1 MVTEMRR
8 LIGSLVVLGVLAA
21 VALPSGRFASADGG
35 VTLAIL
41 GVDDSKFPT
50 VTAFVLAEVN
60 GRPVTE
66 VAPGEIKAEDL
77 GVQAQVLSVR
87 RANVGETPLAL
98 VLVLDTSGSMGPP
111 YSDGLARA
119 KEAAVAM
126 VNGLQAADRV
136 ALISFA
142 EDVAVRVPFTQDR
155 AAVINAIQALQ
166 PGGNTALYQAVAEAA
181 RLAGEAGLPRRAVVF
196 LTDGRDFGGRS
207 QVGRADS
214 LNLAATSAPQF
225 LVIGLGQDI
234 DREYLAELAARTQGR
249 YVEAP
254 SPADLAGAFGALAE
268 VLRSHLEVTY
278 RVENQLDKTD
288 RTVKIT
294 LTKDGASGTAER
306 AYKNSHP
313 VVVMP
318 PAPPPAPAP
327 APEPRVVEPQPLLTP
342 LEQAVLG
349 VGVLALLALGAVV
362 AVRRLRREP
371 EPEPFPVADDPL
383 DLPPPVY
390 TPPEVPDAIE
400 VVLSAGSGALSG
412 PVRFA
417 VGVEPQ
423 TIGWA
428 EGCQIRLPE
437 APGFAPEHARV
448 WLQEA
453 RLILHHLAPGSTTL
467 VNGEPVIWASVG
479 EGDEFKVGPYVFTC
493 QGMVRSGSLASGT
506 RSGLD
511 D

>member
-1 MVTEMRR
+1 MRR
-8 LIGSLVVLGVLAA
+8 LIRSLVVLAA
-21 VALPSGRFASADGG
+21 LGAAALPAGRFALADGG

-50 VTAFVLAEVN
+50 VTAFVLAEAR
-60 GRPVTE
+60 GRPVSE
-66 VAPGEIKAEDL
+66 VAPGDIRVEDL

-87 RANVGETPLAL
+87 RATAGETPLAR

-111 YSDGLARA
+111 YSDGLQRA
-119 KEAAVAM
+119 KEAASAL

-142 EDVAVRVPFTQDR
+142 DDVAVRVPFTQDR
-155 AAVINAIQALQ
+155 GAVINAIQGLQ
-166 PGGNTALYQAVAEAA
+166 AGGNTALYQAVAEAA
-181 RLAGEAGLPRRAVVF
+181 RLSAEAGLPRRAVVF

-207 QVGRADS
+207 QVGRDDS
-214 LNLAATSAPQF
+214 LNLAAASAPQF

-254 SPADLAGAFGALAE
+254 GPADLAGAFGALAE

-278 RVENQLDKTD
+278 RVENQLDRPD
-288 RTVKIT
+288 RSVKIT
-294 LTKDGASGTAER
+294 LTKEGATGTAER

-327 APEPRVVEPQPLLTP
+327 APEPKVVEPQPLLTP

-349 VGVLALLALGAVV
+349 AGLLGLLALGAVV

-371 EPEPFPVADDPL
+371 EPEPFPVSDEPL

-390 TPPEVPDAIE
+390 TPPAAPDVME
-400 VVLSAGSGALSG
+400 VVLNGG
-412 PVRFA
+412 PGQLRDVRFA
-417 VGVEPQ
+417 VGEEPQ

-453 RLILHHLAPGSTTL
+453 RLILHHLAPGTTTL
-467 VNGEPVIWASVG
+467 VNGEPVVWASVG

-493 QGMVRSGSLASGT
+493 QGMVRSGGLASGT